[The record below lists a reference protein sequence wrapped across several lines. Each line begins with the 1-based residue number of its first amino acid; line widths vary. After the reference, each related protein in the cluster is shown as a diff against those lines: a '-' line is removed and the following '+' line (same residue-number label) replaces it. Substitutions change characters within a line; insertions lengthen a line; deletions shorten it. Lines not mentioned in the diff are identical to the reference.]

1 MKTLL
6 LIFSLM
12 PSYGKPA
19 QTENPFEAEP
29 IKAQWE
35 VTVDKTYILTYW
47 GKSNCFNVEVR

>member
-35 VTVDKTYILTYW
+35 ITVDKTYILTYW